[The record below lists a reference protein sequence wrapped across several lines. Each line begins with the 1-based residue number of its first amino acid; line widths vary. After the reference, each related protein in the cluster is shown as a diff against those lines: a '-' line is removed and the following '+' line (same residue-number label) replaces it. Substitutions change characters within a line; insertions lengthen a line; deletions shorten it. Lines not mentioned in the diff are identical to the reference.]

1 MLAARLP
8 LIVHSS
14 ILLSLI
20 ALLFGVTIGFVFLL
34 ISAAKQQR
42 EDIIDIEEP
51 EPSIK
56 TS

>member
-34 ISAAKQQR
+34 ISATKQQR
-42 EDIIDIEEP
+42 EDIVDTDEP